1 MEPKKPRKNAKPVN
15 PVTGITDGKLRTLI
29 KGSLRPIWRDTSR
42 RVFIASIRRQE
53 LNPATG
59 KMRFVIDCAACSRT
73 MGISEKEFR
82 KLKSG
87 KKRAKASLVYEI
99 DHVDGITPLA
109 GIQDT
114 LGDYVHSL
122 LFGAQQAVCHACH
135 AERTARQLGARKNK

>member
-1 MEPKKPRKNAKPVN
+1 MEPKKPRKNANPIN

-29 KGSLRPIWRDTSR
+29 KGNLRPIWRDTSR

-53 LNPATG
+53 RNPATG
-59 KMRFVIDCAACSRT
+59 KMRFVIDCADCSRT

-82 KLKSG
+82 TLKSG

-109 GIQDT
+109 GIQAT
-114 LGDYVHSL
+114 LGDYVESL

-135 AERTARQLGARKNK
+135 AERTAAQLGARKNK